1 MTDANGRPRV
11 ALIQF
16 PGSNCEWE
24 TKRAAEEAGLSCE
37 IFRWNRPA
45 EGLLAFDG
53 YIIGGGFSY
62 QDRVRSGVIATKE
75 PIVGTLFD
83 QVTQEGKPV
92 LGICNGAQVLIEAGL
107 VPGLHPGEVE
117 MALAPN
123 RPNPKERL
131 GAFVCR
137 WVYLKHSIAQGRC
150 QMTSEMPEGYVWPV
164 PIAHGEGRFTTR
176 QMDLLEQLLSNDQ
189 LVFQYC
195 DADGRID
202 EDLSI
207 NPNGAMANLAGL
219 CNPEGNVLAM
229 MPHPER
235 SSYLRQIPYELGGEW
250 ADRKLAAW
258 GDGAAMMSAG
268 PGRLIFDSLRAA
280 LLQRA
285 PV

>member
-1 MTDANGRPRV
+1 MTDSARPRV

-24 TKRAAEEAGLSCE
+24 TKRAAESAGLDCE

-45 EGLLAFDG
+45 EGLVAYDG

-92 LGICNGAQVLIEAGL
+92 LGICNGAQVLVEAGL

-123 RPNPKERL
+123 RANPKERL
-131 GAFVCR
+131 AAFVCR
-137 WVYLKHSIAQGRC
+137 WVYLKHTAGHGRC
-150 QMTSEMPEGYVWPV
+150 ALSAAMPEGYVWPV

-176 QMDLLEQLLSNDQ
+176 QTDLLEQLLSNDQ
-189 LVFQYC
+189 VVFQYC
-195 DADGRID
+195 DVAGRID
-202 EDLSI
+202 DDPAI
-207 NPNGAMANLAGL
+207 NPNGALANIAGL

-235 SSYLRQIPYELGGEW
+235 ASYLRQLPYELNDTWSEKRLG
-250 ADRKLAAW
+250 AW
-258 GDGAAMMSAG
+258 GNAPAMLQPG
-268 PGRLIFDSLRAA
+268 PGRMIFDSLRAA
-280 LLQRA
+280 LLKKVPA
-285 PV
+285 